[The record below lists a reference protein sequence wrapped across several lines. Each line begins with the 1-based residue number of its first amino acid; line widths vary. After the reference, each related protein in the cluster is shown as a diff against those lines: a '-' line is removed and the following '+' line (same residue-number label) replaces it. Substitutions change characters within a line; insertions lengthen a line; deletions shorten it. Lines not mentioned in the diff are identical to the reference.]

1 MKVYFFGWPG
11 LLGGAD
17 TKLDHLLPL
26 LRPEFDLTVVPT
38 DAGWRRDTAGRRK
51 LDEMGIR
58 YAALN
63 ELPERLDGWGVALC
77 NGEFLASGIA
87 VEARK
92 RGLRLAWSNEMM
104 WLFSQE
110 SGALV
115 LGLFDAI
122 RAVSLEHGGGDL
134 ELPRGKRRQRPVELS

>member
-26 LRPEFDLTVVPT
+26 LRTEFDLTVVPT
-38 DAGWRRDTAGRRK
+38 DAGWRRDVRGKRR
-51 LDEMGIR
+51 LDDLRIP
-58 YAALN
+58 YATLT
-63 ELPERLDGWGVALC
+63 ELPLRLEGWGVALC
-77 NGEFLASGIA
+77 NGDFLASGIA

-104 WLFSQE
+104 WLF
-110 SGALV
+110 A
-115 LGLFDAI
+115 
-122 RAVSLEHGGGDL
+122 
-134 ELPRGKRRQRPVELS
+134 